1 MGGEIGLKINK
12 VSCSNDLIKPFN
24 DYTTTPAIDLTIQ
37 TDDGWFHLC
46 GDNDWGYLALEAI
59 KPVLKAGIELK
70 QKINEN
76 ILKYQPEVILLGKN
90 EFRILDILHIARD
103 SELGIEMIQG
113 IPVVKGKFTNGIKF
127 LGKNDEIEL
136 PLSNDKL
143 PF

>member
-1 MGGEIGLKINK
+1 MGGEIALKIKK
-12 VSCSNDLIKPFN
+12 VSCSNDLVIPFN
-24 DYTTTPAIDLTIQ
+24 DYKENPAIDLTIQ

-59 KPVLKAGIELK
+59 KPILQTGIKLEN
-70 QKINEN
+70 KILNGMQ
-76 ILKYQPEVILLGKN
+76 KYQPEVILLGKN
-90 EFRILDILHIARD
+90 EFRVLDILHIARD
-103 SELGIEMIQG
+103 SELGIETIRG
-113 IPVVKGKFTNGIKF
+113 IPIVKGNFINGIKY